1 MSALPFLHDRHFSPR
16 LSLACL
22 VFLFLLPAFSAPAAD
37 LDGTAHNHHAQIR
50 TGDSYSNVYGVMA
63 YGDSARA
70 RYGTVVNDGGQAV
83 QTFGGWCYGG
93 IADTAY
99 NSIVVNGGRISDNA
113 YGGSA
118 LATLFARSNSNT
130 VVQAGGTVSHIVG
143 GNADSGR
150 DKALADSNLVIIK
163 GGTTGTV
170 VGGHA
175 SGLLDGSSRYN
186 LVSIS
191 GGSVTSIAGGSAT
204 ATTGIADASFNAVL
218 VSGGSI
224 RDHIIGGIVHT
235 SSSGQGYTAH
245 YNAIT
250 LTGGSIGGDVYGSA
264 LTDPRGTT
272 YTPLPAAGSGN
283 SLNLL
288 GWQGTLRRV
297 AAFQYL
303 NLALPNGM
311 RSGDTLLTLGS
322 GQTAGDLQ
330 GGTVR
335 VLGALG
341 GQGMRLGDRYTL
353 IRGAHVD
360 ELALSDGGTVH
371 DAPKGFA
378 LLFDGSM
385 QRNGDSIDLTITGLR
400 ANPQIKAFNQ
410 YRVAQMAA
418 LDRGARLVEGTA
430 LEQARKA
437 AAGQDAWMPFA
448 AIHGGTERYGNDG
461 RADGTGLELAA
472 GLARN
477 FTGEA
482 GDLLLGAFFEYGQTS
497 ISTREDFS
505 VGDVYGTGSARY
517 AGGGLMARFDLTSG
531 LLSGLYAQAGL
542 RLGQI
547 NGDWKSQ
554 DIASVLQQTADF
566 DTSTAYYGVFASLG
580 YQWQAT
586 GRLRLDSRASFF
598 WNHQD
603 GQDISIMGEDFR
615 FAPMDS
621 CLLRVGTRLSYE
633 LFQGFSPY
641 AGVAWEHEF
650 DGTARTELSNHG
662 VDAPSV
668 SMRGDSA
675 VFMAGLQWD
684 PGDSSLHVNLGLEGS
699 AGIRQSIGGQARLVW
714 EF

>member
-1 MSALPFLHDRHFSPR
+1 MSISGFSPLR
-16 LSLACL
+16 PVLAALLLAASLCPPW
-22 VFLFLLPAFSAPAAD
+22 PATAQD
-37 LDGTAHNHHAQIR
+37 LDGNASGGRAVVNNGDTYSIVDGRKAESWAGSAIVRNGHVDVDGGTANQVFGGWALGARSITQYNSVAVHGGSI
-50 TGDSYSNVYGVMA
+50 SLNVYGG
-63 YGDSARA
+63 YS
-70 RYGTVVNDGGQAV
+70 
-83 QTFGGWCYGG
+83 F
-93 IADTAY
+93 ADQ
-99 NSIVVNGGRISDNA
+99 S
-113 YGGSA
+113 
-118 LATLFARSNSNT
+118 ARSNSNT
-130 VVQAGGTVSHIVG
+130 VVQNDGATSHVIGGS
-143 GNADSGR
+143 
-150 DKALADSNLVIIK
+150 ADSNRAGSTSDSNIVLLR
-163 GGTTGTV
+163 GGTSGLV
-170 VGGHA
+170 MGGYA
-175 SGLLDGSSRYN
+175 SGFTGAESLYN
-186 LVSIS
+186 LVSIT
-191 GGSVTSIAGGSAT
+191 GGDIESVVGGDA
-204 ATTGIADASFNAVL
+204 ATTHGTANASFNAVL
-218 VSGGSI
+218 IDGGSVKGNV
-224 RDHIIGGIVHT
+224 IGGLVHMQST
-235 SSSGQGYTAH
+235 GQNLVAR
-245 YNAIT
+245 YNAVTIVNGT
-250 LTGGSIGGDVYGSA
+250 ISGDVYGSA
-264 LTDPRGTT
+264 ETDSLGATTPR
-272 YTPLPAAGSGN
+272 PAAGSGN
-283 SLNLL
+283 TLNLL
-288 GWQGTLRRV
+288 GWRGTLRRV

-330 GGTVR
+330 GGTVS

-341 GQGMRLGDRYTL
+341 GQGMRIGDRYTL
-353 IRGAHVD
+353 VHGTGTGD
-360 ELALSDGGTVH
+360 LALRDGGTVH

-448 AIHGGTERYGNDG
+448 AIHGSTERYGNDG
-461 RADGTGLELAA
+461 WADGTGLELAA
-472 GLARN
+472 GLARS

-482 GDLLLGAFFEYGQTS
+482 GDLLLGAFFEYGQAS
-497 ISTREDFS
+497 IGTREDFS

-517 AGGGLMARFDLTSG
+517 AGGGLVARFDLTSG

-547 NGDWKSQ
+547 NGDWQSQ

-566 DTSTAYYGVFASLG
+566 DTSTAYYGLFAGLG

-586 GRLRLDSRASFF
+586 ERLRLDSRASFF

-603 GQDISIMGEDFR
+603 GQDISIMGEEFR
-615 FAPMDS
+615 FDSMDS

-633 LFQGFSPY
+633 VFQGFSPY

-650 DGTARTELSNHG
+650 DGTARTELNNHG

-684 PGDSSLHVNLGLEGS
+684 PGNSSLHVDLGLEGS

>member
-1 MSALPFLHDRHFSPR
+1 MSALPFLHSRHFSPR

-22 VFLFLLPAFSAPAAD
+22 VFLLLLPACPAPGSD

-50 TGDSYSNVYGVMA
+50 TGDSYSNVYGVMS

-70 RYGTVVNDGGQAV
+70 RYGTVVSDGGQAV

-93 IADTAY
+93 VADTAY

-130 VVQAGGTVSHIVG
+130 VVQTGGTVSHIVG

-288 GWQGTLRRV
+288 GWQGTLHRV

-330 GGTVR
+330 GGTVS

-341 GQGMRLGDRYTL
+341 GQGMRIGDRYTL
-353 IRGAHVD
+353 VHGTGTGDLTLR
-360 ELALSDGGTVH
+360 DGGTVH

-437 AAGQDAWMPFA
+437 ADGQDAWMPFA

-461 RADGTGLELAA
+461 WADGTGLELAA
-472 GLARN
+472 GLARS

-482 GDLLLGAFFEYGQTS
+482 GDLLLGAFFEYGQAS
-497 ISTREDFS
+497 IGTREDFS

-517 AGGGLMARFDLTSG
+517 AGGGLVARFDLTSG

-547 NGDWKSQ
+547 NGDWQSQ
-554 DIASVLQQTADF
+554 DIASVPQQTADF
-566 DTSTAYYGVFASLG
+566 DTSTAYYGLFAGLG

-586 GRLRLDSRASFF
+586 ERLRLDSRASFF

-603 GQDISIMGEDFR
+603 GQDISIMGEEFR
-615 FAPMDS
+615 FDPMDS

-633 LFQGFSPY
+633 VFQGFSPY

-650 DGTARTELSNHG
+650 DGTARTELNNHG

-684 PGDSSLHVNLGLEGS
+684 PGNSSLHVDLGLEGS

>member
-1 MSALPFLHDRHFSPR
+1 MQPGEP
-16 LSLACL
+16 
-22 VFLFLLPAFSAPAAD
+22 
-37 LDGTAHNHHAQIR
+37 
-50 TGDSYSNVYGVMA
+50 
-63 YGDSARA
+63 
-70 RYGTVVNDGGQAV
+70 
-83 QTFGGWCYGG
+83 
-93 IADTAY
+93 
-99 NSIVVNGGRISDNA
+99 
-113 YGGSA
+113 
-118 LATLFARSNSNT
+118 
-130 VVQAGGTVSHIVG
+130 
-143 GNADSGR
+143 
-150 DKALADSNLVIIK
+150 
-163 GGTTGTV
+163 
-170 VGGHA
+170 
-175 SGLLDGSSRYN
+175 
-186 LVSIS
+186 
-191 GGSVTSIAGGSAT
+191 
-204 ATTGIADASFNAVL
+204 
-218 VSGGSI
+218 
-224 RDHIIGGIVHT
+224 
-235 SSSGQGYTAH
+235 
-245 YNAIT
+245 
-250 LTGGSIGGDVYGSA
+250 
-264 LTDPRGTT
+264 
-272 YTPLPAAGSGN
+272 
-283 SLNLL
+283 
-288 GWQGTLRRV
+288 
-297 AAFQYL
+297 
-303 NLALPNGM
+303 
-311 RSGDTLLTLGS
+311 LLTLGNE
-322 GQTAGDLQ
+322 QKEGDLQ

-341 GQGMRLGDRYTL
+341 GQGMRIGDRYTL
-353 IRGAHVD
+353 INSIHGD
-360 ELALSDGGTVH
+360 ELALSNGGTVH

-437 AAGQDAWMPFA
+437 ASGQDAWMPFA

-472 GLARN
+472 GL
-477 FTGEA
+477 
-482 GDLLLGAFFEYGQTS
+482 
-497 ISTREDFS
+497 
-505 VGDVYGTGSARY
+505 
-517 AGGGLMARFDLTSG
+517 
-531 LLSGLYAQAGL
+531 

-547 NGDWKSQ
+547 NGDWQSQ
-554 DIASVLQQTADF
+554 DIASALQQTADF
-566 DTSTAYYGVFASLG
+566 DTSTAYYGLFAGLG

-586 GRLRLDSRASFF
+586 ERMRLDSRTSFF

-615 FAPMDS
+615 FDPMDS

-684 PGDSSLHVNLGLEGS
+684 PAHSSLHVDLGLEGS
-699 AGIRQSIGGQARLVW
+699 AGVRQSIGGQARLVW

>member
-1 MSALPFLHDRHFSPR
+1 
-16 LSLACL
+16 
-22 VFLFLLPAFSAPAAD
+22 
-37 LDGTAHNHHAQIR
+37 
-50 TGDSYSNVYGVMA
+50 
-63 YGDSARA
+63 
-70 RYGTVVNDGGQAV
+70 
-83 QTFGGWCYGG
+83 
-93 IADTAY
+93 
-99 NSIVVNGGRISDNA
+99 
-113 YGGSA
+113 
-118 LATLFARSNSNT
+118 
-130 VVQAGGTVSHIVG
+130 
-143 GNADSGR
+143 
-150 DKALADSNLVIIK
+150 
-163 GGTTGTV
+163 
-170 VGGHA
+170 
-175 SGLLDGSSRYN
+175 
-186 LVSIS
+186 
-191 GGSVTSIAGGSAT
+191 
-204 ATTGIADASFNAVL
+204 
-218 VSGGSI
+218 
-224 RDHIIGGIVHT
+224 
-235 SSSGQGYTAH
+235 
-245 YNAIT
+245 
-250 LTGGSIGGDVYGSA
+250 
-264 LTDPRGTT
+264 
-272 YTPLPAAGSGN
+272 
-283 SLNLL
+283 
-288 GWQGTLRRV
+288 
-297 AAFQYL
+297 
-303 NLALPNGM
+303 M
-311 RSGDTLLTLGS
+311 RPGETLLTLGNE
-322 GQTAGDLQ
+322 QKEGDLQ
-330 GGTVR
+330 GSTVR

-341 GQGMRLGDRYTL
+341 GQGMRIGDRYTL
-353 IRGAHVD
+353 INSIHGD
-360 ELALSDGGTVH
+360 ELALSNGGTVH

-472 GLARN
+472 GLARS

-482 GDLLLGAFFEYGQTS
+482 GDLLLGAFFEYGQAS
-497 ISTREDFS
+497 IGTREDFS
-505 VGDVYGTGSARY
+505 VGDVCGTGSARY

-547 NGDWKSQ
+547 NGDWQSQ
-554 DIASVLQQTADF
+554 DIASALQQTADF
-566 DTSTAYYGVFASLG
+566 DTSTAYYGLFAGLG

-586 GRLRLDSRASFF
+586 ERMRLDSRASFF
-598 WNHQD
+598 WNHQN

-615 FAPMDS
+615 FDPMDS
-621 CLLRVGTRLSYE
+621 CLLRVGTRLSYKI
-633 LFQGFSPY
+633 FQGFSPY

-684 PGDSSLHVNLGLEGS
+684 PAHSSLHVDLGLEGS
-699 AGIRQSIGGQARLVW
+699 AGVRQSIGGQARLVW

>member
-1 MSALPFLHDRHFSPR
+1 MSALPFLHGRHFSPR

-22 VFLFLLPAFSAPAAD
+22 VFLLLLPACPAPGSD

-50 TGDSYSNVYGVMA
+50 TGDSYSNVYGVMS

-70 RYGTVVNDGGQAV
+70 RYGTVVSDGGQAV

-93 IADTAY
+93 VADTAY

-130 VVQAGGTVSHIVG
+130 VVQTGGTVSHIVG

-288 GWQGTLRRV
+288 GWQGTLHRV

-330 GGTVR
+330 GGTVS

-341 GQGMRLGDRYTL
+341 GQGMRIGDRYTL
-353 IRGAHVD
+353 VHGTGTGD
-360 ELALSDGGTVH
+360 LALRDGGTVH

-437 AAGQDAWMPFA
+437 ADGQDAWMPFA

-461 RADGTGLELAA
+461 WADGTGLELAA
-472 GLARN
+472 GLARS

-482 GDLLLGAFFEYGQTS
+482 GDLLLGAFFEYGQAS
-497 ISTREDFS
+497 IGTREDFS

-517 AGGGLMARFDLTSG
+517 AGGGLVARFDLTSG

-547 NGDWKSQ
+547 NGDWQSQ

-566 DTSTAYYGVFASLG
+566 DTSTAYYGLFAGLG

-586 GRLRLDSRASFF
+586 ERLRLDSRASFF

-603 GQDISIMGEDFR
+603 GQDISIMGEEFR
-615 FAPMDS
+615 FDPMDS

-633 LFQGFSPY
+633 VFQGFSPY

-650 DGTARTELSNHG
+650 DGTARTELNNHG

-684 PGDSSLHVNLGLEGS
+684 PGNSSLHVDLGLEGS
-699 AGIRQSIGGQARLVW
+699 AGIRRSIGGQARLVW

>member
-1 MSALPFLHDRHFSPR
+1 MSISGFSPLR
-16 LSLACL
+16 PVLAALLLAASLCPPW
-22 VFLFLLPAFSAPAAD
+22 PATAQD
-37 LDGTAHNHHAQIR
+37 LDGNASGGRAVVNNGDTYSIVDGRKAESWAGSAIVRNGHVDVDGGTANQVFGGWALGARSITQYNSVAVHGGSI
-50 TGDSYSNVYGVMA
+50 SLNVYGG
-63 YGDSARA
+63 YS
-70 RYGTVVNDGGQAV
+70 
-83 QTFGGWCYGG
+83 F
-93 IADTAY
+93 ADQ
-99 NSIVVNGGRISDNA
+99 S
-113 YGGSA
+113 
-118 LATLFARSNSNT
+118 ARSNSNT
-130 VVQAGGTVSHIVG
+130 VVQNDGATSHVIGGS
-143 GNADSGR
+143 
-150 DKALADSNLVIIK
+150 ADSNRAGSTSDSNIVLLR
-163 GGTTGTV
+163 GGTSGLV
-170 VGGHA
+170 MGGYA
-175 SGLLDGSSRYN
+175 SGFTGAESLYN
-186 LVSIS
+186 LVSIT
-191 GGSVTSIAGGSAT
+191 GGDIESVVGGDA
-204 ATTGIADASFNAVL
+204 ATTHGTANASFNAVL
-218 VSGGSI
+218 IDGGSVKGNV
-224 RDHIIGGIVHT
+224 IGGLVHMQST
-235 SSSGQGYTAH
+235 GQNLVAR
-245 YNAIT
+245 YNAVTIVNGT
-250 LTGGSIGGDVYGSA
+250 ISGDVYGSA
-264 LTDPRGTT
+264 ETDSLGATTPR
-272 YTPLPAAGSGN
+272 PAAGSGN
-283 SLNLL
+283 TLNLL
-288 GWQGTLRRV
+288 GWQGTLHRV

-303 NLALPNGM
+303 NLALPSGM

-330 GGTVR
+330 GGTVS

-341 GQGMRLGDRYTL
+341 GQGMRIGDQYTL
-353 IRGAHVD
+353 VHGTGTRD
-360 ELALSDGGTVH
+360 LALRDGGTVH

-418 LDRGARLVEGTA
+418 LDRGARLAEGTA

-461 RADGTGLELAA
+461 WADGTGLELAA
-472 GLARN
+472 GLARS

-482 GDLLLGAFFEYGQTS
+482 GDLLLGAFLEYGQAS
-497 ISTREDFS
+497 IGTREDFS
-505 VGDVYGTGSARY
+505 VGDVCGTGSARY

-547 NGDWKSQ
+547 NGDWQSQ

-566 DTSTAYYGVFASLG
+566 DTSTAYYGLFAGLG

-586 GRLRLDSRASFF
+586 ERMRLDSRASFF

-615 FAPMDS
+615 FDPMDS

-684 PGDSSLHVNLGLEGS
+684 PAHSSLHVDLGLEGS
-699 AGIRQSIGGQARLVW
+699 AGVRQSIGGQARLVW

>member
-1 MSALPFLHDRHFSPR
+1 MSISGFSPLR
-16 LSLACL
+16 PVLAALLLAASLCPPW
-22 VFLFLLPAFSAPAAD
+22 PATAQD
-37 LDGTAHNHHAQIR
+37 LDGNASGGRAVVNNGDTYSIVDGRKAESWAGSAIVRNGHVDVDGGTANQVFGGWALGARSITQYNSVAVHGGSI
-50 TGDSYSNVYGVMA
+50 SLNVYGG
-63 YGDSARA
+63 YS
-70 RYGTVVNDGGQAV
+70 
-83 QTFGGWCYGG
+83 F
-93 IADTAY
+93 ADQ
-99 NSIVVNGGRISDNA
+99 S
-113 YGGSA
+113 
-118 LATLFARSNSNT
+118 ARSNSNT
-130 VVQAGGTVSHIVG
+130 VVQNDGATSHVIGGS
-143 GNADSGR
+143 
-150 DKALADSNLVIIK
+150 ADSNRAGSTSDSNIVLLR
-163 GGTTGTV
+163 GGTSGLV
-170 VGGHA
+170 MGGYA
-175 SGLLDGSSRYN
+175 SGFTGAESLYN
-186 LVSIS
+186 LVSIT
-191 GGSVTSIAGGSAT
+191 GGDIESVVGGDA
-204 ATTGIADASFNAVL
+204 ATTHGTANASFNAVL
-218 VSGGSI
+218 IDGGSVKGNV
-224 RDHIIGGIVHT
+224 IGGLVHMQST
-235 SSSGQGYTAH
+235 GQNLVAR
-245 YNAIT
+245 YNAVTIVNGT
-250 LTGGSIGGDVYGSA
+250 ISGDVYGSA
-264 LTDPRGTT
+264 ETDSLGATTPR
-272 YTPLPAAGSGN
+272 PAAGSGN
-283 SLNLL
+283 TLNLL

-311 RSGDTLLTLGS
+311 RPGETLLTLGNE
-322 GQTAGDLQ
+322 QTGGDLQ
-330 GGTVR
+330 GGAVR

-341 GQGMRLGDRYTL
+341 GQGMRIGDRYTL

-430 LEQARKA
+430 MEQARKA

-472 GLARN
+472 GLARS

-482 GDLLLGAFFEYGQTS
+482 GDLLLGAFFEYGQAS
-497 ISTREDFS
+497 IGTREDFS
-505 VGDVYGTGSARY
+505 VGDVCGTGSARY

-547 NGDWKSQ
+547 NGDWQSQ

-566 DTSTAYYGVFASLG
+566 DTSTAYYGLFAGLG

-586 GRLRLDSRASFF
+586 ERMRLDSRASFF

-615 FAPMDS
+615 FDPMDS

-684 PGDSSLHVNLGLEGS
+684 PAHSSLHVDLGLEGS
-699 AGIRQSIGGQARLVW
+699 AGVRQSIGGQARLVW

>member
-1 MSALPFLHDRHFSPR
+1 MSAFPFFHGWNLFPR
-16 LSLACL
+16 LSLICVASL
-22 VFLFLLPAFSAPAAD
+22 LLLPAPAPGTD
-37 LDGTAHNHHAQIR
+37 LDGTALNRHAEIR
-50 TGDSYSNVYGVMA
+50 SGDVYGNVYGNMNYNDRA
-63 YGDSARA
+63 LA
-70 RYGTVVNDGGQAV
+70 RYGTVINNGGQAIQV
-83 QTFGGWCYGG
+83 FGGWSYGNS
-93 IADTAY
+93 ADAAY
-99 NSIVVNGGRISDNA
+99 NSVVVRDGIISNNV
-113 YGGSA
+113 YGGFAGSYEA
-118 LATLFARSNSNT
+118 ARSNSNT
-130 VVQAGGTVSHIVG
+130 VVQSGGEISHIVG
-143 GNADSGR
+143 GHADSGR
-150 DKALADSNLVIIK
+150 GKALADSNLVIIE
-163 GGTTGTV
+163 GGTAGTV
-170 VGGHA
+170 VGGHGA
-175 SGLLDGSSRYN
+175 GYTDSSARYN

-191 GGSVTSIAGGSAT
+191 GGTVASVAGGSAT
-204 ATTGIADASFNAVL
+204 TTQGTADASFNAVL

-224 RDHIIGGIVHT
+224 KNHIIGGIVYA
-235 SSSGQGYTAH
+235 SSTGQNYTAR

-250 LTGGSIGGDVYGSA
+250 LTGGSIDGDVYGSA
-264 LTDPRGTT
+264 RTNVLGTT

-297 AAFQYL
+297 AAFQDL

-311 RSGDTLLTLGS
+311 RSGETLLTLGS

-341 GQGMRLGDRYTL
+341 GQGMRIGDRYTL
-353 IRGAHVD
+353 VRSTYAD
-360 ELALSDGGTVH
+360 ELALRDGGIVR

-378 LLFDGSM
+378 LRFDGTM
-385 QRNGDSIDLTITGLR
+385 QHTADAIDLTITGLR
-400 ANPQIKAFNQ
+400 ANPQLKAFNQ
-410 YRVAQMAA
+410 
-418 LDRGARLVEGTA
+418 
-430 LEQARKA
+430 
-437 AAGQDAWMPFA
+437 
-448 AIHGGTERYGNDG
+448 
-461 RADGTGLELAA
+461 
-472 GLARN
+472 
-477 FTGEA
+477 
-482 GDLLLGAFFEYGQTS
+482 
-497 ISTREDFS
+497 
-505 VGDVYGTGSARY
+505 Y
-517 AGGGLMARFDLTSG
+517 AGGGLMARFDLTSGLLSG

-554 DIASVLQQTADF
+554 DIASELQQTAEV
-566 DTSTAYYGVFASLG
+566 DTSTAYYGMFASLG

-586 GRLRLDSRASFF
+586 ERLRLDSRASFF

-603 GQDISIMGEDFR
+603 GQDFSIMGEAFSFD
-615 FAPMDS
+615 PMDS
-621 CLLRVGTRLSYE
+621 YLLRIGTRLSYE
-633 LFQGFSPY
+633 VFQGFSPY

-684 PGDSSLHVNLGLEGS
+684 PSNSSLHVDLGVEGS

>member
-1 MSALPFLHDRHFSPR
+1 MSISGFSPLR
-16 LSLACL
+16 PVLAALLLAASLCPPW
-22 VFLFLLPAFSAPAAD
+22 PATAQD
-37 LDGTAHNHHAQIR
+37 LDGNASGGRAVVNNGDTYSIVDGRKAESWAGSAIVRNGHVDVDGGTANQVFGGWALGARSITQYNSVAVHGGSI
-50 TGDSYSNVYGVMA
+50 SLNVYGG
-63 YGDSARA
+63 YS
-70 RYGTVVNDGGQAV
+70 
-83 QTFGGWCYGG
+83 F
-93 IADTAY
+93 ADQ
-99 NSIVVNGGRISDNA
+99 S
-113 YGGSA
+113 
-118 LATLFARSNSNT
+118 ARSNSNT
-130 VVQAGGTVSHIVG
+130 VVQNDGATSHVIGGS
-143 GNADSGR
+143 
-150 DKALADSNLVIIK
+150 ADSNRAGSTSDSNIVLLR
-163 GGTTGTV
+163 GGTSGLV
-170 VGGHA
+170 MGGYA
-175 SGLLDGSSRYN
+175 SGFTGAESLYN
-186 LVSIS
+186 LVSIT
-191 GGSVTSIAGGSAT
+191 GGDIESVVGGDA
-204 ATTGIADASFNAVL
+204 ATTHGTANASFNAVL
-218 VSGGSI
+218 IDGGSVKGNV
-224 RDHIIGGIVHT
+224 IGGLVHMQST
-235 SSSGQGYTAH
+235 GQNLVAR
-245 YNAIT
+245 YNAVTIVNGT
-250 LTGGSIGGDVYGSA
+250 ISGDVYGSA
-264 LTDPRGTT
+264 ETDSLGATTPR
-272 YTPLPAAGSGN
+272 PAAGSGN
-283 SLNLL
+283 TLNLL
-288 GWQGTLRRV
+288 GWQGTLHRV

-330 GGTVR
+330 GGTVS

-341 GQGMRLGDRYTL
+341 GQGMRIGDQYTL
-353 IRGAHVD
+353 VHGTGTRD
-360 ELALSDGGTVH
+360 LALRDGGTVH

-418 LDRGARLVEGTA
+418 LDRGARLAEGTA

-461 RADGTGLELAA
+461 WADGTGLELAA
-472 GLARN
+472 GLARS

-482 GDLLLGAFFEYGQTS
+482 GDLLLGAFLEYGQAS
-497 ISTREDFS
+497 IGTREDFS
-505 VGDVYGTGSARY
+505 VGDVCGTGSARY

-547 NGDWKSQ
+547 NGDWQSQ

-566 DTSTAYYGVFASLG
+566 DTSTAYYGLFAGLG

-586 GRLRLDSRASFF
+586 ERMRLDSRASFF

-615 FAPMDS
+615 FDPMDS

-684 PGDSSLHVNLGLEGS
+684 PAHSSLHVDLGLEGS
-699 AGIRQSIGGQARLVW
+699 AGVRQSIGGQARLVW

>member
-1 MSALPFLHDRHFSPR
+1 MSALPFLHSRHFSPR

-22 VFLFLLPAFSAPAAD
+22 VFLLLLPACPAPGSD

-50 TGDSYSNVYGVMA
+50 TGDSYSNVYGVMS

-70 RYGTVVNDGGQAV
+70 RYGTVVSDGGQAV

-93 IADTAY
+93 VADTAY

-130 VVQAGGTVSHIVG
+130 VVQTGGTVSHIVG

-288 GWQGTLRRV
+288 GWQGTLHRV

-330 GGTVR
+330 GGTVS

-341 GQGMRLGDRYTL
+341 GQGMRIGDRYTL
-353 IRGAHVD
+353 VHGTGTGD
-360 ELALSDGGTVH
+360 LALRDGGTVH

-437 AAGQDAWMPFA
+437 ADGQDACMPFA

-461 RADGTGLELAA
+461 WADGTGLELAA
-472 GLARN
+472 GLARS

-482 GDLLLGAFFEYGQTS
+482 GDLLLGAFFEYGQAS
-497 ISTREDFS
+497 IGTREDFS

-517 AGGGLMARFDLTSG
+517 AGGGLVARFDLTSG

-547 NGDWKSQ
+547 NGDWQSQ

-566 DTSTAYYGVFASLG
+566 DTSTAYYGLFAGLG

-586 GRLRLDSRASFF
+586 ERLRLDSRASFF

-603 GQDISIMGEDFR
+603 GQDISIMGEEFR
-615 FAPMDS
+615 FDPMDS

-633 LFQGFSPY
+633 VFQGFSPY

-650 DGTARTELSNHG
+650 DGTARTELNNHG

-684 PGDSSLHVNLGLEGS
+684 PGNSSLHVDLGLEGS

>member
-1 MSALPFLHDRHFSPR
+1 MSALPFLHGRHFSPR

-22 VFLFLLPAFSAPAAD
+22 VFLLLLPACPAPGSD

-50 TGDSYSNVYGVMA
+50 TGDSYSNVYGVMS

-70 RYGTVVNDGGQAV
+70 RYGTVVSDGGQAV

-93 IADTAY
+93 VADTAY

-130 VVQAGGTVSHIVG
+130 VVQTGGTVSHIVG

-204 ATTGIADASFNAVL
+204 TTTGIADASFNAVL

-288 GWQGTLRRV
+288 GWQGTLHRV

-330 GGTVR
+330 GGTVS

-341 GQGMRLGDRYTL
+341 GQGMRIGDRYTL
-353 IRGAHVD
+353 VHGTGTGD
-360 ELALSDGGTVH
+360 LALRDGGTVH

-437 AAGQDAWMPFA
+437 ADGQDAWMPFA

-461 RADGTGLELAA
+461 WADGTGLELAA
-472 GLARN
+472 GLARS

-482 GDLLLGAFFEYGQTS
+482 GDLLLGAFFEYGQAS
-497 ISTREDFS
+497 IGTREDFS

-517 AGGGLMARFDLTSG
+517 AGGGLVARFDLTSG

-547 NGDWKSQ
+547 NGDWQSQ

-566 DTSTAYYGVFASLG
+566 DTSTAYYGLFAGLG

-586 GRLRLDSRASFF
+586 ERLRLDSRASFF

-603 GQDISIMGEDFR
+603 GQDISIMGEEFR
-615 FAPMDS
+615 FDSMDS

-633 LFQGFSPY
+633 VFQGFSPY

-650 DGTARTELSNHG
+650 DGTARTELNNHG

-684 PGDSSLHVNLGLEGS
+684 PGNSSLHVDLGLEGS

>member
-1 MSALPFLHDRHFSPR
+1 MSAFPFFHGWNLFPR
-16 LSLACL
+16 LSLICVASL
-22 VFLFLLPAFSAPAAD
+22 LLLPAPAPGTD
-37 LDGTAHNHHAQIR
+37 LDGTALNRHAEIR
-50 TGDSYSNVYGVMA
+50 SGDVYGNVYGNMNYNDRA
-63 YGDSARA
+63 LA
-70 RYGTVVNDGGQAV
+70 RYGTVISNGGQAMQV
-83 QTFGGWCYGG
+83 FGGWSYGNS
-93 IADTAY
+93 ADAAY
-99 NSIVVNGGRISDNA
+99 NSVVVRDGIISNNV
-113 YGGSA
+113 YGGFAGSYEA
-118 LATLFARSNSNT
+118 ARSNSNT
-130 VVQAGGTVSHIVG
+130 VVQSGGEISHIVG
-143 GNADSGR
+143 GHADSGR
-150 DKALADSNLVIIK
+150 GKALADSNLVIIE
-163 GGTTGTV
+163 GGTAGTV
-170 VGGHA
+170 VGGHGA
-175 SGLLDGSSRYN
+175 GYTDSSARYN

-191 GGSVTSIAGGSAT
+191 GGTVASVAGGSAT
-204 ATTGIADASFNAVL
+204 TTQGTADASFNAVL

-224 RDHIIGGIVHT
+224 KNHIIGGIVYA
-235 SSSGQGYTAH
+235 SSTGQNYTAR

-250 LTGGSIGGDVYGSA
+250 LTGGSIDGDVYGSA
-264 LTDPRGTT
+264 RTNVLGTT

-297 AAFQYL
+297 AAFQDL

-311 RSGDTLLTLGS
+311 RSGETLLTLGS

-341 GQGMRLGDRYTL
+341 GQGMRIGDRYTL
-353 IRGAHVD
+353 VRSTYAD
-360 ELALSDGGTVH
+360 ELALRDGGIVR

-378 LLFDGSM
+378 LRFDGTM
-385 QRNGDSIDLTITGLR
+385 QHTADAIDLTITGLR
-400 ANPQIKAFNQ
+400 ANPQLKAFNQ
-410 YRVAQMAA
+410 YRVAKMAA
-418 LDRGARLVEGTA
+418 LDRGARLVEGAA

-437 AAGQDAWMPFA
+437 TDGQDAWMPFA

-461 RADGTGLELAA
+461 WADGTGLELAA

-482 GDLLLGAFFEYGQTS
+482 GDLLLGAFFEYGQAN
-497 ISTREDFS
+497 ISTRDEFS
-505 VGDVYGTGSARY
+505 VGDVYGTGNAQY

-554 DIASVLQQTADF
+554 DIASELQQTAEV
-566 DTSTAYYGVFASLG
+566 DTSTAYYGMFASLG

-586 GRLRLDSRASFF
+586 ERLRLDSRASFF

-603 GQDISIMGEDFR
+603 GQDFSIMGEAFSFD
-615 FAPMDS
+615 PMDS
-621 CLLRVGTRLSYE
+621 YLLRIGTRLSYE
-633 LFQGFSPY
+633 VFQGFSPY

-684 PGDSSLHVNLGLEGS
+684 PSNSSLHVDLGVEGS

>member
-1 MSALPFLHDRHFSPR
+1 MSALPFLHSRHFSPR

-22 VFLFLLPAFSAPAAD
+22 VFLLLLPACPAPGSD

-50 TGDSYSNVYGVMA
+50 TGDSYSNVYGVMS

-70 RYGTVVNDGGQAV
+70 RYGTVVSDGGQAV

-93 IADTAY
+93 VADTAY

-130 VVQAGGTVSHIVG
+130 VVQTGGTVSHIVG

-288 GWQGTLRRV
+288 GWQGTLHRV

-330 GGTVR
+330 GGTVS

-341 GQGMRLGDRYTL
+341 GQGMRIGDRYTL
-353 IRGAHVD
+353 VHGTGTGD
-360 ELALSDGGTVH
+360 LALRDGGTVH

-437 AAGQDAWMPFA
+437 ADGQDAWLPFA

-461 RADGTGLELAA
+461 WADGTGLELAA
-472 GLARN
+472 GLARS

-482 GDLLLGAFFEYGQTS
+482 GDLLLGAFFEYGQAS
-497 ISTREDFS
+497 IGTREDFS

-517 AGGGLMARFDLTSG
+517 AGGGLVARFDLTSG

-547 NGDWKSQ
+547 NGDWQSQ

-566 DTSTAYYGVFASLG
+566 DTSTAYYGLFAGLG

-586 GRLRLDSRASFF
+586 ERLRLDSRASFF

-603 GQDISIMGEDFR
+603 GQDISIMGEEFR
-615 FAPMDS
+615 FDPMDS

-633 LFQGFSPY
+633 VFQGFSPY

-650 DGTARTELSNHG
+650 DGTARTELNNHG

-684 PGDSSLHVNLGLEGS
+684 PGNSSLHVDLGLEGS

>member
-1 MSALPFLHDRHFSPR
+1 MSISGFSPLR
-16 LSLACL
+16 PVLAALLLAASLCPPW
-22 VFLFLLPAFSAPAAD
+22 PATAQD
-37 LDGTAHNHHAQIR
+37 LDGNASGGRAVVNNGDTYSIVDGRKAESWAGSAIVRNGHVDVDGGTANQVFGGWALGARSITQYNSVAVHGGSI
-50 TGDSYSNVYGVMA
+50 SLNVYGG
-63 YGDSARA
+63 YS
-70 RYGTVVNDGGQAV
+70 
-83 QTFGGWCYGG
+83 F
-93 IADTAY
+93 ADQ
-99 NSIVVNGGRISDNA
+99 S
-113 YGGSA
+113 
-118 LATLFARSNSNT
+118 ARSNSNT
-130 VVQAGGTVSHIVG
+130 VVQNDGATSHVIGGS
-143 GNADSGR
+143 
-150 DKALADSNLVIIK
+150 ADSNRAGSTSDSNIVLLR
-163 GGTTGTV
+163 GGTSGLV
-170 VGGHA
+170 MGGYA
-175 SGLLDGSSRYN
+175 SGFTGAESLYN
-186 LVSIS
+186 LVSIT
-191 GGSVTSIAGGSAT
+191 GGDIESVVGGDA
-204 ATTGIADASFNAVL
+204 ATTHGTANASFNAVL
-218 VSGGSI
+218 IDGGSVKGNV
-224 RDHIIGGIVHT
+224 IGGLVHMQST
-235 SSSGQGYTAH
+235 GQNLVAR
-245 YNAIT
+245 YNAVTIVNGT
-250 LTGGSIGGDVYGSA
+250 ISGDVYGSA
-264 LTDPRGTT
+264 ETDSLGATTPR
-272 YTPLPAAGSGN
+272 PAAGSGN
-283 SLNLL
+283 TLNLL
-288 GWQGTLRRV
+288 GWQGTLHRV

-330 GGTVR
+330 GGTVS

-341 GQGMRLGDRYTL
+341 GQGMRIGDQYTL
-353 IRGAHVD
+353 VHGTGTRD
-360 ELALSDGGTVH
+360 LALRDGGTVH

-418 LDRGARLVEGTA
+418 LDRGARLAEGTA

-437 AAGQDAWMPFA
+437 ADGQDAWMPFA

-461 RADGTGLELAA
+461 WADGTGLELAA
-472 GLARN
+472 GLARS

-482 GDLLLGAFFEYGQTS
+482 GDLLLGAFFEYGQAS
-497 ISTREDFS
+497 IGTREDFS

-517 AGGGLMARFDLTSG
+517 AGGGLVARFDLTSG

-547 NGDWKSQ
+547 NGDWQSQ

-566 DTSTAYYGVFASLG
+566 DTSTAYYGLFAGLG

-586 GRLRLDSRASFF
+586 ERLRLDSRASFF

-603 GQDISIMGEDFR
+603 GQDISIMGEEFR
-615 FAPMDS
+615 FDPMDS

-633 LFQGFSPY
+633 VFQGFSPY

-650 DGTARTELSNHG
+650 DGTARTELNNHG

-684 PGDSSLHVNLGLEGS
+684 PGNSSLHVDLGLEGS